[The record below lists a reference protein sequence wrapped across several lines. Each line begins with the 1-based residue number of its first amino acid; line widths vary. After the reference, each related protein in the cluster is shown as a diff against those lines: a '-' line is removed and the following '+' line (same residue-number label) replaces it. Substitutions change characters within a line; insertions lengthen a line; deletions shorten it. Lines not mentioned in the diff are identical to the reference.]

1 MRAIVEK
8 KQTNKITK
16 SNKNQNEEQKITD
29 ERNSKA
35 INK

>member
-16 SNKNQNEEQKITD
+16 SNKNQNEEQKNYRR
-29 ERNSKA
+29 EKLEG
-35 INK
+35 NK